1 MMNEFDTD
9 YFKCPRCGIYMLK
22 HDDNLHIKES
32 GVCSDCYYELQNE
45 FYECFNTPEPSKYI
59 KKPSEK
65 SY

>member
-1 MMNEFDTD
+1 
-9 YFKCPRCGIYMLK
+9 MLK